1 MVINPPLRHGRVG
14 LRLIRPGDARV
25 LERLLN
31 DNRAWLEQWEAT
43 YPGFIRPN
51 PNSLSLKPV
60 IKNLLAAHKAKTGVP
75 FVVTFD
81 DQVVGQ
87 LSVSSIIGGS
97 VSSAQMGY
105 WIAENFAGRG
115 IIPAAVALAVDYCML
130 NIGLHR
136 MEICIRPENVA
147 SLRVV
152 EKLGFRY
159 EGMRK
164 NYIHIDN
171 KWCDHECFALTIE
184 DLPNGLISA
193 IVV

>member
-1 MVINPPLRHGRVG
+1 MIISPSLQHGRVG
-14 LRLIRPGDARV
+14 LRLIRPADARV

-31 DNRAWLEQWEAT
+31 DNRAWLQQWEAT
-43 YPGFIRPN
+43 YPGFIRPS
-51 PNSLSLKPV
+51 PNAFSLKPV
-60 IKNLLAAHKAKTGVP
+60 IKNLLATHKAKTGVP

-81 DQVVGQ
+81 DQIVGQ

-105 WIAENFAGRG
+105 WIAQNFAGRG
-115 IIPAAVALAVDYCML
+115 IIPAAVALAVDYCMTQL
-130 NIGLHR
+130 GLHR

-159 EGMRK
+159 ERMRR

-171 KWCDHECFALTIE
+171 RWCDHECFALTQE
-184 DLPNGLISA
+184 DLPKGLIA
-193 IVV
+193 ALPA